1 MSLIKIIFLSLF
13 FYHSSYSNFQLPN
26 NLTEDTILKKFLD
39 LIIEEVMDAA
49 GGLNIMSNLTRDCR
63 NTLDRTFF
71 IRQKNDT
78 DEEENILANYYYSK
92 IIFDSSTNV
101 NDLSSYPNCMNR
113 NHQYDFSTFRRKPL
127 KPKYVTVFVDY
138 RDKMLEY
145 FRKGDRTTTY
155 LIGICF
161 VENCT
166 EEDHKVLLT
175 KIMNSLKLIRDER
188 NFKLNLYSLNSQDY
202 KPSFISIFLKFIPLH
217 IITIHLFIV
226 LFHKYIEYIYKKI
239 KDICCDTHTSRKIIP
254 RIVHNIDEENLSSD
268 SFLRI
273 DNKNVEVKQHQ
284 NFKNYMRVLFN
295 IDKNF
300 YFLTKMDDKHVI
312 HNDSG
317 LSYMN
322 GIKGISMITALFGF
336 IFVDLYN
343 SPITKQTIESFFNNL
358 NSPFFSVFYFGIKFA
373 PKLLLCSSGFS
384 LFYKFMC
391 YLDDKFE
398 AEKTLK
404 KVEHNELAENKNNG
418 ANLTDEKNHEFSN
431 SYSKSSSNNDSSSG
445 RSRKIKGSLL
455 IPYKY
460 LFLFI
465 GSQLHKYILYLLIL
479 FFILYSFFD
488 FALLFIDLGPMWSL
502 FNKLLIESSHKFSS
516 IFPSIFCFQGYF
528 TSSLNKDSIL
538 NYFHLAYQE
547 VLFFLFST
555 LFIFIGYR
563 YYLRMD
569 RFILSTIL
577 LLWLFRIIYYALSD
591 DLNVKEYY
599 SFKGY
604 YLFYNSIL
612 YNYLYYAL
620 GIYFGCLNYVI
631 QKRYTYYECDKQ
643 NKIYLLG
650 FTRLLKIIKKRSK
663 LLFYIL
669 GIVFLILTIV
679 FAFGQYILFKYND
692 FGNDY
697 DGKNETI
704 PKKLTDYN
712 NDTFISV
719 WMLIDADIV
728 VLLVNLMALFFYLKS
743 DNFINGLLTLNFW
756 GIFNKIYFSF
766 ILLVNPVI
774 LYVFYITESKIEF
787 NMENCY
793 LYSFACGIIIICL
806 VILVYALLEL
816 PYKKTI
822 KLFLKRNE
830 IKVGQKTLGYMEK
843 NLENNS
849 FSKQM
854 ELKGDLVKNKDDSFN
869 EDDNEENEEDN
880 LEIKLNE
887 KFVDTNKEKDE

>member
-1 MSLIKIIFLSLF
+1 MSLLKIIFLSLF
-13 FYHSSYSNFQLPN
+13 FYHSSIPNFQLPN
-26 NLTEDTILKKFLD
+26 NLKEDSILKKILD
-39 LIIEEVMDAA
+39 LIIREVMIIADD
-49 GGLNIMSNLTRDCR
+49 IDKMSNLTRNCR
-63 NTLDRTFF
+63 NALDRTFF
-71 IRQKNDT
+71 ILQKNDT
-78 DEEENILANYYYSK
+78 EEEEMVLSSYYYSK
-92 IIFDSSTNV
+92 LIFDSSTNV

-113 NHQYDFSTFRRKPL
+113 NHQYDFSTFKRKPL
-127 KPKYVTVFVDY
+127 KPNYITVFVDY
-138 RDKMLEY
+138 RDKMMEF

-166 EEDHKVLLT
+166 EEDHKILLT
-175 KIMNSLKLIRDER
+175 IVMNLIHLIRDEK
-188 NFKLNLYSLNSQDY
+188 NFKLNVFSLNSQDY

-268 SFLRI
+268 SFSRI
-273 DNKNVEVKQHQ
+273 DNKNAEVKQHQ
-284 NFKNYMRVLFN
+284 SFKNYMRVLFN

-300 YFLTKMDDKHVI
+300 YFLTKIDDKHVI

-343 SPITKQTIESFFNNL
+343 SPITKQTIENFYNNL

-384 LFYKFMC
+384 LLYKFMC

-404 KVEHNELAENKNNG
+404 KVEYSELAENNN
-418 ANLTDEKNHEFSN
+418 NDVNITDEKNHEFSN
-431 SYSKSSSNNDSSSG
+431 SYSKSSSNNDSSSE
-445 RSRKIKGSLL
+445 RSKKKKESLL

-479 FFILYSFFD
+479 FFILYSVFD
-488 FALLFIDLGPMWSL
+488 FALMFIDLGPMWSL
-502 FNKLLIESSHKFSS
+502 FNKLLIETSHNFSS
-516 IFPSIFCFQGYF
+516 IFPSILCFQGYF

-569 RFILSTIL
+569 RFILSTII

-604 YLFYNSIL
+604 SLFYNSIL

-620 GIYFGCLNYVI
+620 GIYLGCLNYVI

-650 FTRLLKIIKKRSK
+650 FTRLLKIIKKKSK

-669 GIVFLILTIV
+669 GIVFLILTII

-692 FGNDY
+692 FINDY

-712 NDTFISV
+712 NNTFISV
-719 WMLIDADIV
+719 LMLIDSDIV

-743 DNFINGLLTLNFW
+743 DNFINDFLTLNFW

-843 NLENNS
+843 NIENNS
-849 FSKQM
+849 FTKQM

-887 KFVDTNKEKDE
+887 NIVDTNKEKDE